1 MNTKNSLI
9 KNNQLD
15 FIYLFLLATF
25 PLALIIGNFFINF
38 YIVFFSI
45 SFFINFKTNKSIFR
59 DLIFYLL
66 VFFFISLLVNV
77 FFSSNIENSYPRV
90 IKIFFVICFIFEIK
104 RLIQK
109 YESMYIQNV
118 FKFWFLIFLI
128 LSLDV
133 LFETI
138 FGYNIIGNK
147 SYMPGRISSFFG
159 DELIIGAFYH
169 GFVLFF
175 VSYLIKKKI
184 KNYFL
189 IFSIIFI
196 FLISFLIG
204 ERSNFVKLFISVLI
218 FTTFAININ
227 YKIKIISLLTVILI
241 LSAFLSLNNSYKI
254 RYFDQIKILLSKDG
268 YSNYLK
274 KSQYGAHRDV
284 SMKIFKENFVFGV
297 GIKNFR
303 HESGKKIYE
312 NREYLLTDLRQATH
326 PHQIHHEFLSETG
339 IFGYSCFL
347 IFILSSIY
355 LGFKSYLKTKNLYQL
370 SAIIFVITNLLPLLP
385 SGSFLSTYVSGIFWL
400 NFAIM
405 NSYIHQ
411 TKLNFNK
418 I

>member
-1 MNTKNSLI
+1 MNTKNSLLT
-9 KNNQLD
+9 NYPLD
-15 FIYLFLLATF
+15 FIYLILLATF
-25 PLALIIGNFFINF
+25 PLALIIGNFFINL
-38 YIVFFSI
+38 YIVLFSI
-45 SFFINFKTNKSIFR
+45 SFFKHFKTNKSIFR
-59 DLIFYLL
+59 DLVYYLL
-66 VFFFISLLVNV
+66 VFFFISLLINI
-77 FFSSNIENSYPRV
+77 FFSLNIENSYPRV
-90 IKIFFVICFIFEIK
+90 IKIFFIICFIFEIK

-109 YESMYIQNV
+109 YDNTHIQNV
-118 FKFWFLIFLI
+118 YKFWFLIFLV
-128 LSLDV
+128 LSIDV
-133 LFETI
+133 LFEAT
-138 FGYNIIGNK
+138 FGYNIVGNK
-147 SYMPGRISSFFG
+147 SYMPGRIASFFG

-175 VSYLIKKKI
+175 ISYLIKKKI
-184 KNYFL
+184 KNHFL
-189 IFSIIFI
+189 IFSIIII

-204 ERSNFVKLFISVLI
+204 ERSNFFKLFISVLF
-218 FTTFAININ
+218 FTAFAMNIN
-227 YKIKIISLLTVILI
+227 YKIKIISLLAVILT
-241 LSAFLSLNNSYKI
+241 LSAFLNLNNSYKI
-254 RYFDQIKILLSKDG
+254 RYFDQIKILLSKNG

-284 SMKIFKENFVFGV
+284 SMKIFREYFIFGV

-303 HESGKKIYE
+303 HESGKKYYE
-312 NREYLLTDLRQATH
+312 NQEYLLTDLRQATH

-339 IFGYSCFL
+339 VFGYSCFL

-370 SAIIFVITNLLPLLP
+370 SAIIFIITSLLPLLP

-405 NSYIHQ
+405 NSYIQQ

>member
-9 KNNQLD
+9 KNDPLD

-66 VFFFISLLVNV
+66 VFFFISLLINV

-370 SAIIFVITNLLPLLP
+370 SAIIFVITSLLPLLP

-405 NSYIHQ
+405 NSYIHR

>member
-405 NSYIHQ
+405 NSYIHR

>member
-45 SFFINFKTNKSIFR
+45 SFFNNFKTNKFIFI

-118 FKFWFLIFLI
+118 FKLWFLIFLI

-184 KNYFL
+184 KNHFL

-218 FTTFAININ
+218 FTTFAIDIN
-227 YKIKIISLLTVILI
+227 YKIKIISLFTVILT

-312 NREYLLTDLRQATH
+312 NQEYLLTDLRQATH

-370 SAIIFVITNLLPLLP
+370 SAIIFVITSLLPLLP

-405 NSYIHQ
+405 NSYIHR

>member
-77 FFSSNIENSYPRV
+77 FFSLNIENSYPRV

-133 LFETI
+133 LFEII

-184 KNYFL
+184 KNHFL

-405 NSYIHQ
+405 NSYIHR

>member
-1 MNTKNSLI
+1 M
-9 KNNQLD
+9 
-15 FIYLFLLATF
+15 
-25 PLALIIGNFFINF
+25 
-38 YIVFFSI
+38 
-45 SFFINFKTNKSIFR
+45 
-59 DLIFYLL
+59 
-66 VFFFISLLVNV
+66 
-77 FFSSNIENSYPRV
+77 V
-90 IKIFFVICFIFEIK
+90 IKIFFVIFFIFEIK

-133 LFETI
+133 LFEII

-405 NSYIHQ
+405 NSYIHR

>member
-66 VFFFISLLVNV
+66 VFFFISLLINV
-77 FFSSNIENSYPRV
+77 FFSSNIENSYPGV

-227 YKIKIISLLTVILI
+227 YKIKIVSLLTVILT

-405 NSYIHQ
+405 NSYIHR